1 MNTKRFAALVLA
13 AALAVCSVSGC
24 TFGEKTR
31 IAATYSGG
39 EVPAGVYIA
48 HQLTAL
54 NEAYYKVPDMS
65 KNVLEQEIDGAK
77 AADWINN
84 RAAELTRTFVA
95 IESEFDRLGLTLD
108 PETAAAATQGLRQS
122 WESESDRMEK
132 AGIGYS
138 SVEAINLNAAKSQLV
153 FSAYY
158 GEGGEFAVS
167 EEDYRAFYEE
177 NYRRV
182 LMLVLSKTY
191 DQATGTAFDE
201 AGAAAQQELIE
212 SYFERSRAGEPLFD
226 LIVARD
232 EAIHSTLDSGNAHT
246 HGPLVEA
253 EQISLVYRENTNYPQ
268 ALRDQIFANDTMN
281 VPETYEDDNYG
292 ILFERRSL
300 MEDESA
306 YQSAK
311 LSMLPLMKQDEYNEK
326 LLAAADSLGI
336 SFNQDALKAFKLDK
350 LMTA

>member
-1 MNTKRFAALVLA
+1 
-13 AALAVCSVSGC
+13 
-24 TFGEKTR
+24 
-31 IAATYSGG
+31 
-39 EVPAGVYIA
+39 
-48 HQLTAL
+48 
-54 NEAYYKVPDMS
+54 
-65 KNVLEQEIDGAK
+65 
-77 AADWINN
+77 
-84 RAAELTRTFVA
+84 
-95 IESEFDRLGLTLD
+95 
-108 PETAAAATQGLRQS
+108 
-122 WESESDRMEK
+122 
-132 AGIGYS
+132 
-138 SVEAINLNAAKSQLV
+138 
-153 FSAYY
+153 
-158 GEGGEFAVS
+158 
-167 EEDYRAFYEE
+167 
-177 NYRRV
+177 
-182 LMLVLSKTY
+182 MLVLSKTY

-281 VPETYEDDNYG
+281 VPETYEDDSYG